1 MEINKIYVWI
11 MKRFNTSMWNANNEQ
26 VGGVYIHTQEPD
38 GENVIKI
45 KFTNGNSVD
54 IKEESITDCI
64 SDDESLTVGY
74 KTETGEKQ
82 WFKISTKKFEMKKEK
97 KRTILDKLGVERPI
111 IDILDKSDKDVLIN
125 WGKEN
130 CSKSMGV
137 HIVSNKDAKPRKG
150 KSYILNNPSISP
162 EQFEVEEKIVE
173 KYDYSVWTPNW
184 IESAGSIFVL
194 RTEEE
199 TMFIFPYTEYSFEV
213 MGSLLEDGF
222 ILGCID
228 FVTEDKEFKNEVDEE
243 TSEEDTS
250 AVDELLKSIGID
262 EENCN
267 VETKTK
273 ISDIKKCFEN
283 LLSLI
288 EETEED
294 EDDFGEEYDEE
305 VTEDDSNDEDI
316 AFGHVDDDYEEF
328 EKSKKEDIN
337 PENVEIVEEM
347 EEDEDYELDG
357 DAVSGAYK
365 LIAEYMRRE
374 KINSIEFWTD
384 DEENV
389 HCDVKICTVYQ
400 APNKKH

>member
-1 MEINKIYVWI
+1 MNIEKIYVWI

-54 IKEESITDCI
+54 IKEESITDCV
-64 SDDESLTVGY
+64 SDDESLTIGY

-82 WFKISTKKFEMKKEK
+82 MFKISTKKFEMKKEK

-228 FVTEDKEFKNEVDEE
+228 FVTEDKEFKNEIDEE
-243 TSEEDTS
+243 SSEEDTS
-250 AVDELLKSIGID
+250 AVDELFKSIGID
-262 EENCN
+262 EENCD
-267 VETKTK
+267 VKTKTK

-288 EETEED
+288 EENEED
-294 EDDFGEEYDEE
+294 EDDFDEE
-305 VTEDDSNDEDI
+305 IEEESTEDDSINEDI

-347 EEDEDYELDG
+347 EEDEDYDIDD
-357 DAVSGAYK
+357 DAVGAAYK

-389 HCDVKICTVYQ
+389 HCDVKICTIYQ